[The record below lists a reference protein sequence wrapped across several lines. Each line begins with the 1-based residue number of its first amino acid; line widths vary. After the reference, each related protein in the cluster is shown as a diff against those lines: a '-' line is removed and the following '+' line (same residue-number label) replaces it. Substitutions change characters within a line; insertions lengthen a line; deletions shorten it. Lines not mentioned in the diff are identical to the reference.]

1 MGPCLSSLPPLC
13 ISRAARAQKHEEHH
27 PAFLIHDR
35 VTGQCHADGDDDED
49 DDGDGDGDDDDDD
62 DDDDVSLW
70 CAALSIVDRVSTC
83 LDFSSS
89 SPRCRAASA
98 LALDPSAAP
107 VRCFFFLLS
116 PCADP
121 LVRRQGVRGCNDSPN
136 FPVEREDLAYL
147 AQKLWGQCS

>member
-1 MGPCLSSLPPLC
+1 ML
-13 ISRAARAQKHEEHH
+13 RNTRNTDD

-136 FPVEREDLAYL
+136 LKTGAITTVISSHSARRVLL
-147 AQKLWGQCS
+147 LRMGN